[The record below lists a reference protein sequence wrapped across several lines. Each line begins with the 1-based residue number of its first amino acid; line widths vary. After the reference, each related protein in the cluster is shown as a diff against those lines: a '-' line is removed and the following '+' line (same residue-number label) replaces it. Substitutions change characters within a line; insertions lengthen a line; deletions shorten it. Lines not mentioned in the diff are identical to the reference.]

1 MVPILWAY
9 DGWADLS
16 FVAGEVKD
24 PQRNMPRALFL
35 GTAGIIVIYLS
46 VNAVYLK
53 LIPLERMPGSPL
65 IAADAAQLVL
75 GAAGVAFVS
84 AAVMVSAFG
93 SLNGSMMVGPRI
105 FYAMAEDRLFFQRL
119 AEVHPRFATP
129 WASIVLAAV
138 LGIIYVSVREFA
150 ELADQFIIG
159 IWPFYALGV
168 AATFVLRRQRPDLE
182 RPYRAWGYP
191 VVPVLFLLAALYIL
205 GNYMVSEPVL
215 FFADVGVILTGIPV
229 YLLWERRNRRRD
241 AGVT

>member
-1 MVPILWAY
+1 
-9 DGWADLS
+9 
-16 FVAGEVKD
+16 
-24 PQRNMPRALFL
+24 
-35 GTAGIIVIYLS
+35 
-46 VNAVYLK
+46 
-53 LIPLERMPGSPL
+53 
-65 IAADAAQLVL
+65 
-75 GAAGVAFVS
+75 
-84 AAVMVSAFG
+84 
-93 SLNGSMMVGPRI
+93 MMVGPRI

-215 FFADVGVILTGIPV
+215 FFADVGVVLTGIPV
-229 YLLWERRNRRRD
+229 YLWWERRNARRGT
-241 AGVT
+241 GVS

>member
-1 MVPILWAY
+1 
-9 DGWADLS
+9 
-16 FVAGEVKD
+16 
-24 PQRNMPRALFL
+24 LFL
-35 GTAGIIVIYLS
+35 GTAGLIVLYLS

-53 LIPLERMPGSPL
+53 LIPLDGMPGSPL
-65 IAADAAQLVL
+65 IAADAAFRIL

-105 FYAMAEDRLFFQRL
+105 FFAMAEDRLFFRRL

-129 WASIVLAAV
+129 WASIVLAAG
-138 LGIIYVSVREFA
+138 LGIIYVSIREFA

-168 AATFVLRRQRPDLE
+168 AATFVLRKRRPELP

-191 VVPVLFLLAALYIL
+191 MVPVLFLLAALYLL
-205 GNYMVSEPVL
+205 GNYMVSEPLL
-215 FFADVGVILTGIPV
+215 FWADVGVVLTGVPV
-229 YLLWERRNRRRD
+229 YLWWERRNARRG